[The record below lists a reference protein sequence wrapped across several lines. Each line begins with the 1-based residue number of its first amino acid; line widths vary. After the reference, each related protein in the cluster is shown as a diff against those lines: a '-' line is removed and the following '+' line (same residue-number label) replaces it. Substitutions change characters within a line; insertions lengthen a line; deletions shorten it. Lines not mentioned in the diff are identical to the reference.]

1 MRWEGC
7 SPPNREIKDKEAPSH
22 RAEAGSP
29 TATEVHMPGPPDCTK
44 DGVQHLE
51 RWHESEP
58 RKTVES
64 PIIINVILGKSCL

>member
-29 TATEVHMPGPPDCTK
+29 TATEVPMPGPPDCTK

-51 RWHESEP
+51 RWA
-58 RKTVES
+58 RK
-64 PIIINVILGKSCL
+64 